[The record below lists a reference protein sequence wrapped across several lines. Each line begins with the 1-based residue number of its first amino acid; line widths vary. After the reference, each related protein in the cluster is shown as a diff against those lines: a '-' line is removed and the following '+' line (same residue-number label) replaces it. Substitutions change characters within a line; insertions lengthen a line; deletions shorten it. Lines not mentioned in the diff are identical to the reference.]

1 VGQPRPGFPFTDVLD
16 ILESSPARLAV
27 AATGRTDDAL
37 HEPLES
43 GGWSARDILGH
54 LRACQR
60 TWTGYLERILDE
72 DHPSYRY
79 ESPRSTIRRTD
90 FLTLS
95 YGVSL
100 ERFAADR
107 ERLVARLRSIDPAD
121 LERTA
126 SVTVSGGRVQ
136 QHTAFSYVHRMA
148 AHEREHVDHIERA
161 MATELSHRLGSRDD
175 RHTDAPPDR

>member
-1 VGQPRPGFPFTDVLD
+1 VGQPRPGFSFIEVLD

-27 AATGRTDDAL
+27 AAAGRSGDAL
-37 HEPLES
+37 HLPLEP
-43 GGWSARDILGH
+43 GGWSARDIVGH

-60 TWTGYLERILDE
+60 TWSGYLERILDE

-95 YGVSL
+95 YGASL
-100 ERFAADR
+100 EGFAADR
-107 ERLVARLRSIDPAD
+107 ERLVARLLSIDPAD

-126 SVTVSGGRVQ
+126 TVKVSGGRVQ
-136 QHTAFSYVHRMA
+136 QHTAFSYAHRMA
-148 AHEREHVDHIERA
+148 EHERDHVEHLERA
-161 MATELSHRLGSRDD
+161 LSSKQ
-175 RHTDAPPDR
+175 